1 MNTTEKEEKTTNRK
15 VEDKVSNTPDNF
27 QPQKIDGFSKSKLEH
42 ICTIWR
48 KSAQK
53 KSDKKFKVIFFK
65 NSMYSVATA
74 KLFKKLVQLV
84 TCCLFSIKAENR
96 VAVAESPDLYC
107 FFWSWL
113 CVGCKNIPSFH

>member
-15 VEDKVSNTPDNF
+15 VEDKVSNTLDNF

-53 KSDKKFKVIFFK
+53 KSDKKFKVIFF
-65 NSMYSVATA
+65 NSMYSVPLQNYS
-74 KLFKKLVQLV
+74 KNW
-84 TCCLFSIKAENR
+84 CSWWH
-96 VAVAESPDLYC
+96 AV
-107 FFWSWL
+107 FFL
-113 CVGCKNIPSFH
+113 